1 VPDRLRSLLDAFRSA
16 RQPVSDAWTV
26 VAGRAERGYGSVPNM
41 FRLLVLAALLM
52 GVPFYENP
60 FGGGVIF
67 DERWLAVFRLV
78 GLYIMLGIGLNIV
91 VGYAGL
97 LDLGYVAFFAT
108 GAYLYALLASPA
120 SPAIDF
126 PINDVPWLFWVMLP
140 GALVVGALTGV
151 LLGIPV
157 LPLRGDYLAIVTLGF
172 GEIIRLFL
180 INKTDFTGGSQGL
193 YGVKAPPLPD
203 LPGINLTDL
212 KSTALTEWYIFL
224 VIGVFAVAF
233 CAGRLRDSRMGRAW
247 EAIRED
253 EDVAAAM
260 GVNTAKYKLLAFAMG
275 AAVGAFGGTIFAAFQ
290 GSAIPDSF
298 DLLVSINVV
307 ALIVIGG
314 MGSTQG
320 VVLGAVILIGIPDF
334 LRFREA
340 SDLLGFFDPVIP
352 FADTHTWAE
361 DLRNNRFMIFGLM
374 LVIVMVLR
382 PVGLVPSRRRKLEF
396 ELAEETAETV

>member
-1 VPDRLRSLLDAFRSA
+1 MRERLRNSPLVKPVADALA
-16 RQPVSDAWTV
+16 VA
-26 VAGRAERGYGSVPNM
+26 AGRAEKAYGSVPNA
-41 FRLLVLAALLM
+41 FRLLLLAALLI

-60 FGGGVIF
+60 MGGGVIF

-78 GLYIMLGIGLNIV
+78 GLYIILGMGLNVV

-97 LDLGYVAFFAT
+97 LDLGYVAFFAS

-120 SPAIDF
+120 SPAINF
-126 PINDVPWLFWVMLP
+126 PIDDVPWLFWALLP
-140 GALVVGALTGV
+140 TALFVGAFAGI

-180 INKTDFTGGSQGL
+180 INKADVTGGSQGL
-193 YGVKAPPLPD
+193 YGIKAPPLPD
-203 LPGINLTDL
+203 FPGLNITEL
-212 KSTALTEWYIFL
+212 KSTALTEWYIFI
-224 VIGVFAVAF
+224 VIVVFIVAF
-233 CAGRLRDSRMGRAW
+233 AAARLRDSRMGRAW

-253 EDVAAAM
+253 EDVAEAM
-260 GVNTAKYKLLAFAMG
+260 GIDTIKYKLMAFAMG
-275 AAVGAFGGTIFAAFQ
+275 AAIGSLGGTVFAAFQ

-307 ALIVIGG
+307 SLVVIGG
-314 MGSTQG
+314 MGNTSG

-340 SDLLGFFDPVIP
+340 SDLLGFFDPLVP
-352 FADTHTWAE
+352 FADTHNWAE
-361 DLRNNRFMIFGLM
+361 DLRENRFIVFGAL
-374 LVIVMVLR
+374 LVLVMVSR
-382 PVGLVPSRRRKLEF
+382 PSGLIPSRRRQIEF
-396 ELAEETAETV
+396 AAAAEEA

>member
-1 VPDRLRSLLDAFRSA
+1 MRERLRSNAIVKPVADALAVARRRSE
-16 RQPVSDAWTV
+16 
-26 VAGRAERGYGSVPNM
+26 RAYGSVPNAL
-41 FRLLVLAALLM
+41 RLFLLAALLI
-52 GVPFYENP
+52 GVPFYEDP
-60 FGGGVIF
+60 FAGGVIF

-78 GLYIMLGIGLNIV
+78 GLYIMLGLGLNVV

-97 LDLGYVAFFAT
+97 LDLGYVAFFAS

-126 PINDVPWLFWVMLP
+126 PIDDVPWLFWAMLP
-140 GALVVGALTGV
+140 AALFVGALFGV

-193 YGVKAPPLPD
+193 YGIKAPPLPD
-203 LPGINLTDL
+203 FPGLNITEL
-212 KSTALTEWYIFL
+212 KSTALTEWYIFI
-224 VIGVFAVAF
+224 VIAIFIVAF
-233 CAGRLRDSRMGRAW
+233 CATRLRDSRMGRAW

-253 EDVAAAM
+253 EDVAEAM
-260 GVNTAKYKLLAFAMG
+260 GIDTIKYKLMAFAMG
-275 AAVGAFGGTIFAAFQ
+275 AAIGSLGGTIFAAFQ

-307 ALIVIGG
+307 SLVVIGG
-314 MGSTQG
+314 MGSTWG

-340 SDLLGFFDPVIP
+340 SDFLGLFDPLVP
-352 FADTHTWAE
+352 FADTHNWAE
-361 DLRNNRFMIFGLM
+361 DLRENRFIVFGAL
-374 LVIVMVLR
+374 LVAVMVLR
-382 PVGLVPSRRRKLEF
+382 PSGLIPSRRRQIEF
-396 ELAEETAETV
+396 AAAAEEA

>member
-1 VPDRLRSLLDAFRSA
+1 MTKALS
-16 RQPVSDAWTV
+16 TG
-26 VAGRAERGYGSVPNM
+26 AGRAERTYGSVPNAI
-41 FRLLVLAALLM
+41 RLLVLALLLFL
-52 GVPFYENP
+52 VPFYPNP
-60 FGGGVIF
+60 FGGGLVF
-67 DERWLAVFRLV
+67 DDRWLSVFRLI

-126 PINDVPWLFWVMLP
+126 PIDSVPWLFWVLLP
-140 GALVVGALTGV
+140 MALLVGALVGI

-180 INKTDFTGGSQGL
+180 INKADWTGGSQGL
-193 YGVKAPPLPD
+193 YGIKAPPLPGG
-203 LPGINLTDL
+203 LEL
-212 KSTALTEWYIFL
+212 KSTALTEWYFFIILGIF
-224 VIGVFAVAF
+224 FAAF
-233 CAGRLRDSRMGRAW
+233 CSIRLRDSRIGRAW

-253 EDVAAAM
+253 EDAAAAM
-260 GVNTAKYKLLAFAMG
+260 GVDTVKYKLFAFAMG
-275 AAVGAFGGTIFAAFQ
+275 AALGALGGMIFAAFQ
-290 GSAIPDSF
+290 GSALPDSF

-314 MGSTQG
+314 MGNNWG

-334 LRFREA
+334 LRFSEA
-340 SDLLGFFDPVIP
+340 SDFLGLFNPLVP
-352 FADTHTWAE
+352 FADTREWAAE
-361 DLRNNRFMIFGLM
+361 LRNNRFIVFGAL
-374 LVIVMVLR
+374 LVLVMVLR
-382 PVGLVPSRRRKLEF
+382 PSGLIPSKRRKIEF
-396 ELAEETAETV
+396 SAPAEST

>member
-1 VPDRLRSLLDAFRSA
+1 MRERLRNSPLVKPAADALA
-16 RQPVSDAWTV
+16 VA
-26 VAGRAERGYGSVPNM
+26 AGRAEKAYGSVPNAL
-41 FRLLVLAALLM
+41 RLLLLAALLI

-60 FGGGVIF
+60 MGGGVIF

-78 GLYIMLGIGLNIV
+78 GLYIILGMGLNVV

-97 LDLGYVAFFAT
+97 LDLGYVAFFAS

-126 PINDVPWLFWVMLP
+126 PIDDVPWLFWALLP
-140 GALVVGALTGV
+140 TALFVGAFAGI

-180 INKTDFTGGSQGL
+180 VNKTDFTGGSQGL
-193 YGVKAPPLPD
+193 YGIKAPPLPD
-203 LPGINLTDL
+203 FPGLNLTEL
-212 KSTALTEWYIFL
+212 KSTALTEWYVFI
-224 VIGVFAVAF
+224 VIAVFIVAF
-233 CAGRLRDSRMGRAW
+233 AAARLRDSRMGRAW

-253 EDVAAAM
+253 EEVAEAM
-260 GVNTAKYKLLAFAMG
+260 GIDTIKYKLMAFAMG
-275 AAVGAFGGTIFAAFQ
+275 AAIGSLGGTVFAAFQ
-290 GSAIPDSF
+290 GSAIPNSF

-307 ALIVIGG
+307 SLVVIGG
-314 MGSTQG
+314 MGNTSG

-340 SDLLGFFDPVIP
+340 SDLLGFFDPLVP
-352 FADTHTWAE
+352 FADTRNWAE
-361 DLRNNRFMIFGLM
+361 DLRENRFIVFGAL
-374 LVIVMVLR
+374 LVAVMVLR
-382 PVGLVPSRRRKLEF
+382 PSGLIPSRRRQIEF
-396 ELAEETAETV
+396 AAAAEEA

>member
-1 VPDRLRSLLDAFRSA
+1 VPDWTRLVPA
-16 RQPVSDAWTV
+16 PVSEAWSV
-26 VAGRAERGYGSVPNM
+26 VATRAERAYGSVPNM
-41 FRLLVLAALLM
+41 ARLMLLALLLI

-60 FGGGVIF
+60 LGGGVIF
-67 DERWLAVFRLV
+67 DDRWLAVFRLV
-78 GLYIMLGIGLNIV
+78 GLYIMLGIGLNVV

-126 PINDVPWLFWVMLP
+126 PIEDVPWLFWAMLP
-140 GALVVGALTGV
+140 GALVVGAFVGV

-180 INKTDFTGGSQGL
+180 INQTNLTGGSQGL
-193 YGVKAPPLPD
+193 YGIRAPPLPEV
-203 LPGINLTDL
+203 PVINLTDL

-224 VIGVFAVAF
+224 VIGVFVAAF
-233 CAGRLRDSRMGRAW
+233 CAGRLRDSRIGRAW

-253 EDVAAAM
+253 EEVASAM
-260 GVNTAKYKLLAFAMG
+260 GVNTIKYKLLAFAMG
-275 AAVGAFGGTIFAAFQ
+275 ASLGSLGGTIFAAFQ
-290 GSAIPDSF
+290 GSALPDSF

-307 ALIVIGG
+307 SLVVIGG
-314 MGSTQG
+314 MGNTTG

-340 SDLLGFFDPVIP
+340 SDLLGFFDPVVP
-352 FADTHTWAE
+352 FADTHNWAQ
-361 DLRNNRFMIFGLM
+361 DLRDNRFMVFGLL

-382 PVGLVPSRRRKLEF
+382 PVGLIPSRRRKLEF
-396 ELAEETAETV
+396 ALAEETAETT

>member
-1 VPDRLRSLLDAFRSA
+1 MPENWTSRILPAWLNSA
-16 RQPVSDAWTV
+16 LSTAT
-26 VAGRAERGYGSVPNM
+26 GRAERAYGSVPNAI
-41 FRLLVLAALLM
+41 RLLVLALLLFL
-52 GVPFYENP
+52 VPYYPNP
-60 FGGGVIF
+60 FGGGLVF
-67 DERWLAVFRLV
+67 DDRWLAVFRLV

-126 PINDVPWLFWVMLP
+126 PIDSVPWLFWVLLP
-140 GALVVGALTGV
+140 MSLIVGALVGI

-180 INKTDFTGGSQGL
+180 VNKTDWTGGSQGL
-193 YGVKAPPLPD
+193 YGIKAPPLPGG
-203 LPGINLTDL
+203 LEL
-212 KSTALTEWYIFL
+212 KSTALTEWYFFIILGIF
-224 VIGVFAVAF
+224 FTAF
-233 CAGRLRDSRMGRAW
+233 CAVRLRDSRIGRAW

-253 EDVAAAM
+253 EDAAAAM
-260 GVNTAKYKLLAFAMG
+260 GVDTIKYKLFAFAMG
-275 AAVGAFGGTIFAAFQ
+275 AALGALGGMIFAAFQ

-314 MGSTQG
+314 MGNTWG

-334 LRFREA
+334 LRFKEA
-340 SDLLGFFDPVIP
+340 SDFLGWFDPLVP
-352 FADTHTWAE
+352 FADTHEWAQE
-361 DLRNNRFMIFGLM
+361 LRTNRFIVFGAL
-374 LVIVMVLR
+374 LVLVMVLR
-382 PVGLVPSRRRKLEF
+382 PSGLIPSKRRKIEF
-396 ELAEETAETV
+396 STPTEAA

>member
-1 VPDRLRSLLDAFRSA
+1 MRERLCNSPLVKPVADALA
-16 RQPVSDAWTV
+16 VA
-26 VAGRAERGYGSVPNM
+26 AGRAEKAYGSVPNA
-41 FRLLVLAALLM
+41 FRLLLLAALLI

-60 FGGGVIF
+60 MGGGVIF

-78 GLYIMLGIGLNIV
+78 GLYIILGMGLNVV

-120 SPAIDF
+120 SPAINF
-126 PINDVPWLFWVMLP
+126 PIDDVPWLFWALLP
-140 GALVVGALTGV
+140 AALFVGAFAGI

-180 INKTDFTGGSQGL
+180 INKADVTGGSQGL
-193 YGVKAPPLPD
+193 YGIKAPPLPD
-203 LPGINLTDL
+203 FPGLNLTEL
-212 KSTALTEWYIFL
+212 KSTALTEWYIFI
-224 VIGVFAVAF
+224 VIVVFIVAF
-233 CAGRLRDSRMGRAW
+233 AAARLRDSRMGRAW

-253 EDVAAAM
+253 EDVAEAM
-260 GVNTAKYKLLAFAMG
+260 GIDTIKYKLMAFAMG
-275 AAVGAFGGTIFAAFQ
+275 AAIGSLGGTVFAAFQ

-307 ALIVIGG
+307 SLVVIGG
-314 MGSTQG
+314 MGNTSG

-340 SDLLGFFDPVIP
+340 SDLLGFFDPLVP
-352 FADTHTWAE
+352 FADTHNWAE
-361 DLRNNRFMIFGLM
+361 DLRENRFIVFGAL
-374 LVIVMVLR
+374 LVLVMVSR
-382 PVGLVPSRRRKLEF
+382 PSGLIPSRRRQIEF
-396 ELAEETAETV
+396 AAAAEEA